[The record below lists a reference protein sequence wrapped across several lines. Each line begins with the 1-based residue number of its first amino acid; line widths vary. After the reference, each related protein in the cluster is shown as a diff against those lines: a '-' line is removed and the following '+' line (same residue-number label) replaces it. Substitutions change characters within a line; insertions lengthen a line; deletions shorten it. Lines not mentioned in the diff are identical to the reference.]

1 MRKDLFYAA
10 GKVVVV
16 KDGKQYLNVLD
27 AMSLHNR
34 KFEISCCLCA
44 RLATDI
50 AAMVGILVDS
60 TMLRILPAVVNGT
73 SESITG

>member
-10 GKVVVV
+10 GKVVV
-16 KDGKQYLNVLD
+16 KDGKQDLYVLD
-27 AMSLHNR
+27 AMSLRNR

-44 RLATDI
+44 RLATDV
-50 AAMVGILVDS
+50 AAMVGVLVDS
-60 TMLRILPAVVNGT
+60 TILRILPVVVNGT